1 MKKTKVMVVG
11 CGSIGLR
18 HLKNLKLNSTLDIAA
33 LDVNAA
39 AADEVRKI
47 DGRICFFNDFNAA
60 AGWEPALA
68 IVATPNQLH
77 MKNCLWA
84 FEAGAH
90 VLCEKPLAVSVEEG
104 RAIVAA
110 AKKAGKILG
119 VGFTERFRV
128 AVAHII
134 EEALSGRMGKLIGG
148 RAMVGTYNTLLCAKD
163 PRHRLEAFG
172 SIVLDYTHELDIL
185 SAIFG
190 NVKRLEC
197 YCNSLAEKELKA
209 NPSLAA
215 ALVQYE
221 KGEIVTIHFDYVQ
234 HPQRRN
240 FEIYGSLKTLVY
252 DWGADTLE
260 IHDCAM
266 PGFEVRRFNNVRDE
280 QFVRE
285 HEDMLRSIRDGKS
298 PRVAGEDGLKSL
310 EVSGKMLE
318 RLKVGLVSGTFETP
332 EINKKRFTTEV
343 EEAQASPKRF
353 AGASTEVRTRRVVLN
368 CFCHP
373 AKPI

>member
-1 MKKTKVMVVG
+1 MNNTKILVAG

-18 HLKNLKLNSTLDIAA
+18 HLKNLSFNRELKIAA

-39 AADEVRKI
+39 AQAAVSAI
-47 DGRICFFNDFNAA
+47 DDRIEFFNDFNAA
-60 AGWEPALA
+60 ACWKPDLV
-68 IVATPNQLH
+68 IVATPNHLH

-90 VLCEKPLAVSVEEG
+90 VLCEKPLAVSMDEG
-104 RAIVAA
+104 RAIVDA
-110 AKKAGKILG
+110 AKKAGKIIG
-119 VGFTERFRV
+119 VGFTERFRE
-128 AVAHII
+128 AIEFII
-134 EEALSGRMGKLIGG
+134 AEACSGRMGKLIGG

-185 SAIFG
+185 AAIFG
-190 NVKRLEC
+190 RVKRLEC
-197 YCNSLAEKELKA
+197 FCNDLAEKELKA

-240 FEIYGSLKTLVY
+240 FEIYGDRKTLVY

-260 IHDCAM
+260 IHDFEKR
-266 PGFEVRRFNNVRDE
+266 GFEIRRFNNVRDE

-285 HEDMLRSIRDGKS
+285 HNDILRAIRERGV
-298 PRVAGEDGLKSL
+298 PRVSGEDGLKSL
-310 EVSGKMLE
+310 EVSGKMIEKLTS
-318 RLKVGLVSGTFETP
+318 LK
-332 EINKKRFTTEV
+332 
-343 EEAQASPKRF
+343 
-353 AGASTEVRTRRVVLN
+353 
-368 CFCHP
+368 C
-373 AKPI
+373 